1 MRFFLRSRSFKIFIA
16 SVSVLLVL
24 VIVIAAFSRVS
35 SPISSF
41 MGAVTTPV
49 QKAFSAVSSW
59 VGGITGAIGD
69 NQDLMSQIEAL
80 KKENASLANKLVDME
95 ELEAQNKNYE
105 QYLGIKEKNP
115 EMLFQSATVAARDYT
130 DPYCGFTINVGL
142 IDGVALHDP
151 VITDMGLIGYIGEIA
166 PTYSKVVTVL
176 SPELKFGARDS
187 RTEDDGI
194 LSGRADLAIDNKCY
208 LYNLRR
214 DCSVAVDDYIVTAGG
229 SVFPKGLIVGKVSGI
244 KQQSK
249 DSSLYAEIKSN
260 IDFDRLNEVM
270 VITYFAGQGYIGPKE

>member
-1 MRFFLRSRSFKIFIA
+1 
-16 SVSVLLVL
+16 
-24 VIVIAAFSRVS
+24 VIVIVIVAFSRVS

-41 MGAVTTPV
+41 MGAITTPV
-49 QKAFSAVSSW
+49 QKAVSAVSNW

-69 NQDLMSQIEAL
+69 NQDLMAEIEAL
-80 KKENASLANKLVDME
+80 KKENALLANKLVDME

-176 SPELKFGARDS
+176 SPELKFGAKDS

-194 LSGRADLAIDNKCY
+194 LSGKAELAIDNKCY

-214 DCSVAVDDYIVTAGG
+214 DCSVAVDDYVITAGG
-229 SVFPKGLIVGKVSGI
+229 SVFPKGLIVGRVSGI

-249 DSSLYAEIKSN
+249 DSSLYAEIKSD
-260 IDFDRLNEVM
+260 IDFDHLNEVM